1 MFGYWYAKRTVEDMY
16 QFVAAA
22 LILRWFASTLPPLL
36 VGISVPER
44 ACQAWLPFTSSSG
57 YPTKT
62 KHAFFGLEHVL
73 RCLCQICYRP
83 LHFSLQFLYQPT
95 LNMGYSLDHKQM
107 AFCDIFDTKSLSYFL
122 LVNWSCDTRLSRIG
136 NFSQRLL
143 NFHGAWNWNW
153 CNFGWFNLNRSCGNY
168 FFEIL

>member
-1 MFGYWYAKRTVEDMY
+1 MFGYWYAKRIVEDMY

-62 KHAFFGLEHVL
+62 KHAFLVQDTCWDAYVRFVIV
-73 RCLCQICYRP
+73 RCI
-83 LHFSLQFLYQPT
+83 FLY
-95 LNMGYSLDHKQM
+95 N
-107 AFCDIFDTKSLSYFL
+107 FCTNLHLTWDIALTTYKWLFVIFLTQNHWLTFCLSIG
-122 LVNWSCDTRLSRIG
+122 LVIQDYLG
-136 NFSQRLL
+136 
-143 NFHGAWNWNW
+143 
-153 CNFGWFNLNRSCGNY
+153 
-168 FFEIL
+168 